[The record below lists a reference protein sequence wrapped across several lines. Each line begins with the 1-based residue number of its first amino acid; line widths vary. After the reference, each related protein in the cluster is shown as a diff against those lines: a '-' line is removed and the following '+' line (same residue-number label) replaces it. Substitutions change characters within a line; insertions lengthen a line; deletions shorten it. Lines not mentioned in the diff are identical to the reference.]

1 MIYYTA
7 DLHFGHKN
15 IIEYE
20 DRPYKDVHEMN
31 IKLIENWNSKV
42 KLNDDIYV
50 LGDFAF
56 VGKNLPMDILMSF
69 INQLNGKIHLIRGNH
84 DSWVDKKSFNPRLFE
99 SIDYY
104 KEIKDQ
110 GKDIVL
116 CHYPIENWN
125 GAEYGS
131 IHLHGHLHKHPTK
144 LYRPNRFNVGVD
156 CYKYYPVTLDEITEK
171 GLLYESKGI
180 EY

>member
-20 DRPYKDVHEMN
+20 DRPYKDVHEMT

-116 CHYPIENWN
+116 CHYPIEDWDCKHH
-125 GAEYGS
+125 GA
-131 IHLHGHLHKHPTK
+131 IHIHGHIHGRDLISH
-144 LYRPNRFNVGVD
+144 LPNRFNAGVD
-156 CYKYYPVTLDEITEK
+156 VNDYKPVTLEELKKK
-171 GLLYESKGI
+171 GAL
-180 EY
+180 